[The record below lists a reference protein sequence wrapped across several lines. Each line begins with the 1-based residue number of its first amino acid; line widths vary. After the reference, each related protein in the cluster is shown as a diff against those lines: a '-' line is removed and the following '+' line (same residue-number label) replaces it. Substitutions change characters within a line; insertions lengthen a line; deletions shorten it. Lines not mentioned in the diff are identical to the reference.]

1 MGLSR
6 RRSRLELVLGVLRA
20 VRGGVDR
27 PTRVMYAVNLSW
39 RPTQGILGG
48 LVERGL
54 LEMVEGKGRGR
65 VRYGLTE
72 KGLGVL
78 RYFEGAEAL
87 MNTEPPTQ
95 N

>member
-1 MGLSR
+1 
-6 RRSRLELVLGVLRA
+6 VLGVLRV

-54 LEMVEGKGRGR
+54 LEMVEEGRGR

-87 MNTEPPTQ
+87 LDTEPPTQ

>member
-1 MGLSR
+1 M
-6 RRSRLELVLGVLRA
+6 VLGVLRA
-20 VRGGVDR
+20 VRDGVDK

-54 LEMVEGKGRGR
+54 LERFMVEGGKRSR
-65 VRYGLTE
+65 VKYGLTE

-87 MNTEPPTQ
+87 LDTELPTQ

>member
-1 MGLSR
+1 M
-6 RRSRLELVLGVLRA
+6 LGVLRA
-20 VRGGVDR
+20 VRGGVDG

-54 LEMVEGKGRGR
+54 LERFDVEGGRRGR

-87 MNTEPPTQ
+87 LDTEPSTQ

>member
-1 MGLSR
+1 M
-6 RRSRLELVLGVLRA
+6 LGVLRA
-20 VRGGVDR
+20 VRDGVDG

-54 LEMVEGKGRGR
+54 LERVEVEGGRGKRSR

-87 MNTEPPTQ
+87 LDTELPTQ